1 MWLLMDNVT
10 PPSLSRLT
18 KGLLGGE
25 SGGWA
30 ARTSLSPDYWYSWN
44 LGSPGLSWWLSG
56 KESSCNAEDAGSIP
70 GSIWSPGE
78 ENGNPLQYS
87 CLGNLMERGSWQA
100 TVHRVTKNWTQ
111 LSMRSSEQH
120 GHWGQPFKKADWK
133 RTAKEECRGSVK
145 VPICEGHSPDG

>member
-1 MWLLMDNVT
+1 MEDFASISSAGGKAFLLWQA
-10 PPSLSRLT
+10 PPAFSSHLMGGRREKPQSL
-18 KGLLGGE
+18 
-25 SGGWA
+25 A
-30 ARTSLSPDYWYSWN
+30 AFPR
-44 LGSPGLSWWLSG
+44 WLSG
-56 KESSCNAEDAGSIP
+56 TESSCNAEDAGSIP